1 MIFTYETTVHADWI
15 DYNGHMRDAFYGLV
29 FSYAGVS
36 LQEQIGI
43 DDAYRAAN
51 ACTVYLLEDH
61 KFFLQEVHEGDWLR
75 VEMRVLDVDAKRY
88 HLHLQM
94 ISQDRV
100 VAVCEFLEL
109 HVAQKP
115 KPHAA
120 PMPDEIR
127 VQLENAKLSEED
139 AAELRHRS
147 RPLGL
152 QR

>member
-1 MIFTYETTVHADWI
+1 M
-15 DYNGHMRDAFYGLV
+15 
-29 FSYAGVS
+29 
-36 LQEQIGI
+36 
-43 DDAYRAAN
+43 
-51 ACTVYLLEDH
+51 
-61 KFFLQEVHEGDWLR
+61 HEGDWLR

-127 VQLENAKLSEED
+127 VQLENAKLSEEE

-147 RPLGL
+147 RSLGL